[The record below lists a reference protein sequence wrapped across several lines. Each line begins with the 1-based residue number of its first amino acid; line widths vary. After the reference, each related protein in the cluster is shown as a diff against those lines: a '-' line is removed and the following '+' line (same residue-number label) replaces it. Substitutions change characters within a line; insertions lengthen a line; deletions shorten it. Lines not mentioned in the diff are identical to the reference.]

1 MLYSPCVSDFPRF
14 PRRPPPLPPSPSPS
28 PSLSFFPSTDTV
40 YFPSTDTV
48 YFPSTDTVYFPYP
61 TSHPSSMPPQI
72 PLPVPDTHGLS
83 ISFGN
88 SHLQDRVWA
97 LEQVDDP
104 ALALLQFEY
113 DYDYDYE
120 EDYWFVRFGRRVR
133 TFISFPVRFILRKRF
148 SSRGVA
154 EEW

>member
-1 MLYSPCVSDFPRF
+1 MPSPYTLTYPQRRRALLSFYSPCVSDFPRF
-14 PRRPPPLPPSPSPS
+14 PRCPPPLPPSPSPTPPL
-28 PSLSFFPSTDTV
+28 PS
-40 YFPSTDTV
+40 
-48 YFPSTDTVYFPYP
+48 FPSTDTVYFPYP
-61 TSHPSSMPPQI
+61 ISHPSSMPPQI
-72 PLPVPDTHGLS
+72 PLPVPDTHGLG

-113 DYDYDYE
+113 DDDYDYE

-133 TFISFPVRFILRKRF
+133 KLFSFPVRLVLRKR
-148 SSRGVA
+148 SSWRG
-154 EEW
+154 